1 MRVRIVGTDLPRLPG
16 VTVGMQRGRDT
27 VHAVDSAAASAV
39 FEVEVDVRGDD
50 FRGPYVHGR
59 PGERFL
65 YLVWE
70 RDGEMFGRAKLMLTP
85 DLAAHDAVTGTLAL
99 TDARGGPL
107 CAAVRPPVIS
117 WSAG

>member
-85 DLAAHDAVTGTLAL
+85 DLAAHDAMTGTLAL

-107 CAAVRPPVIS
+107 CAAVRPPVIK

>member
-1 MRVRIVGTDLPRLPG
+1 MRVRIVGTELPRLPG
-16 VTVGMQRGRDT
+16 VTVGVQRGRDT
-27 VHAVDSAAASAV
+27 VDAVGGDAATAV

-59 PGERFL
+59 PGDRFL

-70 RDGEMFGRAKLMLTP
+70 RDGEMVGRAKLMLTP
-85 DLAAHDAVTGTLAL
+85 DLAAHEAVTGTVGL
-99 TDARGGPL
+99 TDGKGGPL
-107 CAAVRPPVIS
+107 CAAVRPPVIT